1 MKIAIFGKGNVGLA
15 TNRTLDANAD
25 FHDPAKGCVI
35 EDFSQYNM
43 VFICVSSLVNGP
55 HDHDAI
61 TECLS
66 TLFKQKYKGL
76 IAVRCTVSPTYLHT
90 MQTFYPSLR
99 IVHFPEFM
107 KQRSDVYLDEP
118 WVLVLGGNVADTH
131 ELGEYLVMQH
141 YGQREQLL
149 YTTLIES
156 GLIKLYQNA
165 GLAMKVTYANLIYE
179 ACDMF
184 GADYDVVR
192 KGVTADVRVGSGHMN
207 VPGEDG
213 FGFAGH
219 CLPKDMKCLSSS
231 VANRGFWAKILEINK
246 QLRDKN
252 V

>member
-1 MKIAIFGKGNVGLA
+1 MKVAIFGRGNVGLA
-15 TNRTLDANAD
+15 TDRTLEANAD
-25 FHDPAKGCVI
+25 FHDPAKGYVI
-35 EDFSQYNM
+35 EYFSSYDI
-43 VFICVSSLVNGP
+43 VFICVSSLVRDP

-61 TECLS
+61 TECLG
-66 TLFKQKYKGL
+66 TLARQNYTG
-76 IAVRCTVSPTYLHT
+76 IVAVRCTVSPTYLHT
-90 MQTFYPSLR
+90 MQAFYPLLR

-118 WVLVLGGNVADTH
+118 WILVLGGKEKDAR
-131 ELGEYLVMQH
+131 ELGEYLIEQG
-141 YGQREQLL
+141 YGTRDQLL

-184 GADYDVVR
+184 GADYNTVR
-192 KGVTADVRVGSGHMN
+192 RGVIADVRVGPGHMN

-219 CLPKDMKCLSSS
+219 CLPKDMKCLNGS